1 MYKNIF
7 SSPLTLANN
16 APGIL
21 VASMF
26 IIAIM
31 SKCSHTENINT
42 FWVTVEYITSSTS
55 AVNCYDSSTILFSER
70 QTK

>member
-26 IIAIM
+26 IMAIM
-31 SKCSHTENINT
+31 SKCSDTENINT
-42 FWVTVEYITSSTS
+42 FWITG
-55 AVNCYDSSTILFSER
+55 VYHF
-70 QTK
+70 